1 MNLQHSANEIMTE
14 LCVCVGITS
23 DKTERLY
30 KEMNRH
36 ISVTLSM
43 LVDSQ
48 IHKSYELDLLMNW
61 SK

>member
-1 MNLQHSANEIMTE
+1 MTE
-14 LCVCVGITS
+14 LCNCVEIMS
-23 DKTERLY
+23 YKPERLY
-30 KEMNRH
+30 KEINGH
-36 ISVTLSM
+36 ISMLSV